1 MVNEHRCFLSLD
13 IEPSL
18 IEKIVKVQDEF
29 KQTNNNVKYV
39 EKENL
44 HFTLKFFGNISEDKI
59 EKIKKSVQKVLKN
72 DNLKSEN
79 PNLEISIEKIGTF
92 PNENYMK
99 VLWIG
104 TKNNSFLINL
114 KKELDLEFKEL
125 GFKLDKNFKTH
136 LTIGRIKNLKY
147 KKEFKEKI
155 EELKDI
161 EIGKMNINKISLK
174 KSQLTPNGP
183 IYSDIEVFHI

>member
-1 MVNEHRCFLSLD
+1 MENEHRCFLAID
-13 IEPSL
+13 IDPDL
-18 IEKIVKVQDEF
+18 IKNIAKLQDEF
-29 KQTNNNVKYV
+29 KQTKNNVKYV

-44 HFTLKFFGNISEDKI
+44 HFTLKFFGNISEDII

-79 PNLEISIEKIGTF
+79 PNFEISIEKIGTF